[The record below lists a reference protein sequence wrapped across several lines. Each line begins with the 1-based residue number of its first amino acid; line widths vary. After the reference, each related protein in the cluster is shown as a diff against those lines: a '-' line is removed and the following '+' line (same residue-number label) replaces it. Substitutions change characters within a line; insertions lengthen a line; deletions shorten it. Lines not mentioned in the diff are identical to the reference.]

1 MNTTIRPL
9 AFVLLLASSLP
20 MAAQTCN
27 PNAPLSKPDS
37 RYTDNGDGT
46 VTDMVTGL
54 MWRQC
59 PEGLSSTNA
68 TCDAGS
74 AVAYTWQEA
83 LARAQTVNGTG
94 FAGHNDWRLP
104 NVKELMSL
112 SESAC
117 QEPAINLTLF
127 PVDPLLTRFWSSTP
141 IAPHTG
147 NQAWGVEFASGFNRA
162 NYKEYADHVRLV
174 RGGR

>member
-1 MNTTIRPL
+1 MNTIICPL
-9 AFVLLLASSLP
+9 AFTLLLVSSLP

-46 VTDMVTGL
+46 VSDMVTGL

-59 PEGLSSTNA
+59 PEGLSTTNA
-68 TCDAGS
+68 ACDTGS
-74 AVAYTWQEA
+74 AAVYTWQEA

-112 SESAC
+112 AELAC
-117 QEPAINLTLF
+117 NDPAINLPLF
-127 PVDPLLTRFWSSTP
+127 PVDPLLTGFWSSTP
-141 IAPHTG
+141 IFPAG
-147 NQAWGVEFASGFNRA
+147 IQAWDVHFGQGSNQIRF
-162 NYKEYADHVRLV
+162 KEDTDHVRLV